1 MARQVIIQVHVAG
14 RPFAPGNDF
23 LRFSLSQLL
32 AGHHSFM
39 LAVPYDRAEDSRTAF
54 FSRTLD
60 KLLGEPI
67 TVSIQENEDFYGASQ
82 PLLFK
87 GVITGLSTSKD
98 TDYSASIT
106 VHGYSACRQVADG
119 LQKRTFVKQTL
130 AAIFE
135 HVLAPYTD
143 NLLPRRIKPVH
154 TAPLPYVVQ
163 YQESNYAFLSRLAA
177 EYGEWFY
184 YDGQTLCLGP
194 PTANDPFDFVADG
207 VHNSFQF
214 SLGLQPTRVTLYD
227 YNYQQHAHYTSDTS
241 PQQLPALNQHHYSQ
255 MAFEQSEKLFARASH
270 TTAETLIQSAG
281 QLTEEAKF
289 LKAHRVANLVAL
301 QGRSDR
307 VALQLGGL
315 LHVHGEGLGS
325 NHLAD
330 ESFGTYRITE
340 LTHHVSGDGN
350 YRNTFTAIPQLLD
363 VPPVYPTYAPPAGTA
378 ELAEV
383 IATQDPEQLGR
394 IRVRYYWPV
403 ARPQDAET
411 DWLRVLTPYAGAGK
425 GQLFTPELGS
435 QVLIGYGSG
444 LAEQPYVQGNL
455 FHAKNKA
462 GAKYTHNGGEV
473 KGIQTLAGNR
483 ITFHDKKGE
492 EKIVITSGNQKETA
506 IEISF
511 KGKGKIEIKT
521 PGDLSFS
528 AGQNISIE
536 AGKKLILKAEEL
548 TTETTQATKIKASTK
563 LTVAGTSGIEVQ
575 GKMKQSS

>member
-1 MARQVIIQVHVAG
+1 MARQVIIQVEVAG
-14 RPFAPGNDF
+14 KPFAPGNDF
-23 LRFSLSQLL
+23 LRFSLTQHL
-32 AGHHSFM
+32 AGHHSFV
-39 LAVPYDRAEDSRTAF
+39 LAVPYDRAEDSKTAF

-60 KLLGEPI
+60 QLLGKPI
-67 TVSIQENEDFYGASQ
+67 IVSIKEDEAFYGASQ

-87 GVITGLSTSKD
+87 GIITGLSTSKD
-98 TDYSASIT
+98 TDFSASIT
-106 VHGYSACRQVADG
+106 VHGYSPCRQLADG

-130 AAIFE
+130 ASIFQ
-135 HVLAPYTD
+135 HVLAPYSD
-143 NLLPRRIKPVH
+143 NLLPRRLRPAH

-184 YDGQTLCLGP
+184 YDGQALCFGP
-194 PTANDPFDFVADG
+194 PTTSEPFDFVADG
-207 VHNSFQF
+207 IHNSFQF
-214 SLGLQPTRVTLYD
+214 SVALQPTRVTLYE

-241 PQQLPALNQHHYSQ
+241 PQQLPALSQHRYSQ
-255 MAFEQSEKLFARASH
+255 LAFEQSEKVFAQASH
-270 TTAETLIQSAG
+270 TTAETQIQSAG
-281 QLTEEAKF
+281 HLTEEAKF
-289 LKAHRVANLVAL
+289 LKAHRVANLVAV
-301 QGRSDR
+301 QGHSDR
-307 VALQLGGL
+307 AALLLGGL

-325 NHLAD
+325 NHLTD

-340 LTHHVSGDGN
+340 LTHQVNGAGN

-363 VPPVYPTYAPPAGTA
+363 VPPVFPAYAPPAGTA

-383 IATQDPEQLGR
+383 IDTKDPEQLGR

-435 QVLIGYGSG
+435 QVLLGYTSG

-528 AGQNISIE
+528 AGQNINIE
-536 AGKKLILKAEEL
+536 AGRKLTLKAEEL
-548 TTETTQATKIKASTK
+548 TTETTQTTRIKASTK
-563 LTVAGTSGIEVQ
+563 LTVAGASGIDVQ